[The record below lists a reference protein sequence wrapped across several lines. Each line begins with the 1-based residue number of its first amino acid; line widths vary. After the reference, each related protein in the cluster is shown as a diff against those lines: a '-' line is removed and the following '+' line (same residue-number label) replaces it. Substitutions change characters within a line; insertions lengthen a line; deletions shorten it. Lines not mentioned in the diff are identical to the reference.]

1 MEIMGGKNLRVW
13 SVAKGQTVLLEVMA
27 CVLAESEY
35 IVVSS
40 PGRIWAKAMQSVFAV
55 SLITTQHSEVRAKI
69 QLSVLIKFKAENIII
84 SLKYNM
90 FSLWYSWKITYFG
103 VKLAHLPQKGN
114 CRLTPMTISLLAEFY
129 TLQTQDYRK
138 TDIHLCVIYDMTH
151 IHILNTT
158 ELWYIQC
165 TYYVWKNRQA
175 LLFQIPVHQKLF
187 LCYGD
192 VSPTCLWVPGPFT
205 LIHVRPITC
214 SP

>member
-1 MEIMGGKNLRVW
+1 
-13 SVAKGQTVLLEVMA
+13 
-27 CVLAESEY
+27 
-35 IVVSS
+35 
-40 PGRIWAKAMQSVFAV
+40 
-55 SLITTQHSEVRAKI
+55 
-69 QLSVLIKFKAENIII
+69 
-84 SLKYNM
+84 
-90 FSLWYSWKITYFG
+90 
-103 VKLAHLPQKGN
+103 
-114 CRLTPMTISLLAEFY
+114 MTISLLAEFY

-205 LIHVRPITC
+205 LIHVRPNTRSPWVRPSEWLNELGSWIT
-214 SP
+214 